1 MKAENEVYKR
11 LKATAKKRG
20 FKLKDIGKKAGINDR
35 LVFSWRYKEPKAANL
50 AKVAEALNVST
61 DYLLYGTTQKTPN
74 QPATHSHEHELEWYD
89 LGMGFYG
96 KVPDDLVQIYKKI
109 GEKYILEHP
118 ERFTLTEKKKK
129 ARLKTYE
136 FSK

>member
-1 MKAENEVYKR
+1 MKAENEVYER

-35 LVFSWRYKEPKAANL
+35 LVFSWRYKKPTAANL
-50 AKVAEALNVST
+50 AKVAAALNVST

-96 KVPDDLVQIYKKI
+96 KVPEDLVHIYKKI

-118 ERFTLTEKKKK
+118 ERFTLTEKKRK
-129 ARLKTYE
+129 
-136 FSK
+136 SKV

>member
-35 LVFSWRYKEPKAANL
+35 LVFSWRYKEPKAKNL
-50 AKVAEALNVST
+50 AKVAETLNVST
-61 DYLLYGTTQKTPN
+61 DYLLYGTTLKAPT

-89 LGMGFYG
+89 LGMGFSG
-96 KVPDDLVQIYKKI
+96 KVPEDLKHVYREI
-109 GEKYILEHP
+109 GEKYIKEHP
-118 ERFTLTEKKKK
+118 DRFTLKEKK
-129 ARLKTYE
+129 
-136 FSK
+136 SKV